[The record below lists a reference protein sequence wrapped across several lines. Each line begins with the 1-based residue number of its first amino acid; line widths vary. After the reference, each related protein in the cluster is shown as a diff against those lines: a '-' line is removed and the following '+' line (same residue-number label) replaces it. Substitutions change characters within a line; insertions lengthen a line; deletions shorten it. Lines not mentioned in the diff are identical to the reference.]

1 MVQQTVLVTGGTGIV
16 GKSLIT
22 SMHNAGYTVITTSR
36 QGTMVDGAET
46 IAVDLLAEGGVKNL
60 VTKLRERGMEIN
72 HLINNFRDV
81 GNLKTEAGRPSPEQ
95 WQREYL
101 SSVVVPY
108 NLSYALMDEG
118 TLRSVI
124 NITSIYGI
132 TAGNLS
138 LYNGSEAAA
147 PIHYNV
153 SKAAEIH
160 LSREMAVR
168 LADKNIRVNSIAYGG
183 IKGRAD
189 TDFEMRY
196 AALCPQKGMLE
207 PSDLSGAALF
217 LLSDQAAG
225 RITGQVLQVDGGWT
239 IW

>member
-1 MVQQTVLVTGGTGIV
+1 MMKQTVLITGGTGVV
-16 GKSLIT
+16 GKALIS
-22 SMHNAGYTVITTSR
+22 SMSEAGYKVITTSR
-36 QGTMVDGAET
+36 QGTVVDGAET
-46 IAVDLLAEGGVKNL
+46 IKVDLLAEGGVRALLDALKGVQVNC
-60 VTKLRERGMEIN
+60 
-72 HLINNFRDV
+72 LINNFRDA
-81 GNLKTEAGRPSPEQ
+81 GNLKTETGRPSQEQ
-95 WQREYL
+95 WHREYL
-101 SSVVVPY
+101 AAVVVPY
-108 NLSYALMDEG
+108 ELSIALADAG
-118 TLRSVI
+118 ALKSVI
-124 NITSIYGI
+124 NVTSMYGI

-138 LYNGSEAAA
+138 LYNGNEAAA

-168 LADKNIRVNSIAYGG
+168 LAAKDIRVNAIAYGG

-189 TDFEMRY
+189 ADFEKRY
-196 AALCPQKGMLE
+196 AALCPQQGMLDA
-207 PSDLSGAALF
+207 SDLSGAALF